1 MCDHSSP
8 RARRVPLAPS
18 PPVLPRLPSP
28 RPPFSPRPTYLL
40 YGSCTATLSCH
51 CVGDATSEASNLILQ
66 LRRERETEKK
76 AERKSLYVYMCACV
90 CVCVRV
96 PVCVYVCA

>member
-8 RARRVPLAPS
+8 RARRVLPVP

-28 RPPFSPRPTYLL
+28 RPPSPPRPTYLL

-51 CVGDATSEASNLILQ
+51 CVGDATSEASNLIIQ
-66 LRRERETEKK
+66 LRRERER
-76 AERKSLYVYMCACV
+76 ERKRVCVPVCV
-90 CVCVRV
+90 CVCA
-96 PVCVYVCA
+96 CVLSRKKK